1 MEHYVAFG
9 FESAKLGVNK
19 FKIGCDSGM
28 TRV

>member
-1 MEHYVAFG
+1 MGNYVLFG
-9 FESAKLGVNK
+9 FGPAKLGVNK